1 MMSAVGGRWA
11 RWAEEEEGVEAEDKG
26 EAAGWAQGAGEQR
39 REAAREEGIRGE
51 DKGEDAQPPQGV
63 D

>member
-26 EAAGWAQGAGEQR
+26 EAAGWAQGA
-39 REAAREEGIRGE
+39 
-51 DKGEDAQPPQGV
+51 
-63 D
+63 